1 MLSVSSLSFSYLDY
15 TTNGKEKIISSLS
28 LSLKERE
35 SILILGEPESG
46 KTTLSLLLSSLLIPE
61 DGSIIIDGKEKE
73 EEKNKLISLVPQN
86 TDSFI
91 LMPIVEDEVA
101 FPLENLAIEGE
112 EIAKRVESELKNW
125 GLWDKKERSTAH
137 LSGGEKRRL
146 SIATALVKRPRY
158 IIYDEA
164 FDDLDSFWRERLRE
178 RIKEKKEA
186 SIVFHSRY
194 LPLFDNTFDRIYTLS
209 GNTLT
214 PYIGKKERIERI
226 KFLNNGESNLLEV
239 ENLKFSYPNFQLK
252 VDSFSLKSG
261 SVTTL
266 LGLNGSGK
274 TTFSRL
280 LCGLEEREGG
290 VIRYNSTIVDS
301 SFLRR
306 RVGYVF
312 QNPDWQIF
320 LPTVKD
326 EIEFGLR
333 RKRIDKRERERIVKE
348 ACYLF
353 SLNEDKIA
361 SLMGFGERK
370 RLQCAIYYVLNR
382 PIYILDEIDSALSY
396 KEVEKVL
403 SLMAEKNAAILV
415 ITHDIDLAKL
425 ISDKVYIA
433 EEGRV
438 YEKQNIL

>member
-1 MLSVSSLSFSYLDY
+1 MINISSLSFSYPDY
-15 TTNGKEKIISSLS
+15 TTGKKEKILSSLS
-28 LSLKERE
+28 LSIKENE

-46 KTTLSLLLSSLLIPE
+46 KTTLSLLLSSLLTPE
-61 DGSIIIDGKEKE
+61 EGSITVDGKERE

-101 FPLENLAIEGE
+101 FPLENLAEERE
-112 EIAKRVESELKNW
+112 EIKKCVERELKNW
-125 GLWDKKERSTAH
+125 GLWDKKERNTSI

-146 SIATALVKRPRY
+146 SIATALVKKPKY

-164 FDDLDSFWRERLRE
+164 FDDLDSFWREKLKE

-209 GNTLT
+209 SNTLVS
-214 PYIGKKERIERI
+214 YECRKERVERI
-226 KFLNNGESNLLEV
+226 VFKNNREKNILEV
-239 ENLKFSYPNFQLK
+239 ENLKFSYSNLFQLK
-252 VDSFSLKSG
+252 VDSFSLHSG
-261 SVTTL
+261 SITTL
-266 LGLNGSGK
+266 MGLNGSGK

-280 LCGLEEREGG
+280 LCGLEKMEEGT
-290 VIRYNSTIVDS
+290 IKYNKEKVDE

-306 RVGYVF
+306 KVGYVF

-326 EIEFGLR
+326 EIEFGLK
-333 RKRIDKRERERIVKE
+333 RKKIDKNERETIVKE
-348 ACYLF
+348 SAALF
-353 SLNEDKIA
+353 GLNENKIA
-361 SLMGFGERK
+361 SLMGYGERK
-370 RLQCAIYYVLNR
+370 RLQCALYYVLDR

-396 KEVEKVL
+396 NQVQRILEL
-403 SLMAEKNAAILV
+403 LARKNAAILV
-415 ITHDIDLAKL
+415 ITHDSSFACS
-425 ISDKVYIA
+425 ISDKMYIV

-438 YEKQNIL
+438 YEK

>member
-1 MLSVSSLSFSYLDY
+1 MLSVSSLSFSYPTY
-15 TTNGKEKIISSLS
+15 TTSEKEKIISSLTFS
-28 LSLKERE
+28 IKEGE

-46 KTTLSLLLSSLLIPE
+46 KTILSLLLSSLLTPE
-61 DGSIIIDGKEKE
+61 EGSITVDGKEKE

-91 LMPIVEDEVA
+91 IMPIVEDEVA
-101 FPLENLAIEGE
+101 FPLENLAIERE
-112 EIAKRVESELKNW
+112 EIEKRVKSELKNW
-125 GLWDKKERSTAH
+125 GLLDKKERSTSH

-146 SIATALVKRPRY
+146 SIAASLIKKPKY

-164 FDDLDSFWRERLRE
+164 FDDLDSYWREKLKE
-178 RIKEKKEA
+178 RIKERREA

-209 GNTLT
+209 NNTLV
-214 PYIGKKERIERI
+214 PYSGKKEKI
-226 KFLNNGESNLLEV
+226 KKVVFKNSREKNILEV
-239 ENLKFSYPNFQLK
+239 ENLRFSYPNFHLY
-252 VDSFSLKSG
+252 VDSFSLQSG

-280 LCGLEEREGG
+280 LCGLEEREEGS
-290 VIRYNSTIVDS
+290 IRYNTSEVNS

-326 EIEFGLR
+326 EIEFGLK
-333 RKRIDKRERERIVKE
+333 RKKIDKKEREKIVKE
-348 ACYLF
+348 TTTLF
-353 SLNEDKIA
+353 SLNENKIA
-361 SLMGFGERK
+361 SLMGYGERK
-370 RLQCAIYYVLNR
+370 RLQCAVYYVLDR

-396 KEVEKVL
+396 KEVEKIL
-403 SLMAEKNAAILV
+403 SLLAERDAAILV
-415 ITHDIDLAKL
+415 ITHDIDLANL
-425 ISDKVYIA
+425 ISDKIYIA

-438 YEKQNIL
+438 YEKENIL